1 MMKRKA
7 IHRQVNKYLRQPIA
21 TLDLHGCSR
30 REAEEEL
37 IHFFN
42 YWLKQGGGVKLLIIT
57 GQGWHSPDGQGV
69 IKPFTIKWLEEN
81 GYHHHLAKPQ
91 DGGPGALEV
100 DLPINKK

>member
-57 GQGWHSPDGQGV
+57 GQGWHSPDGQDCSTGTGADS
-69 IKPFTIKWLEEN
+69 KKFCDSRT
-81 GYHHHLAKPQ
+81 
-91 DGGPGALEV
+91 PGLDTHCQV
-100 DLPINKK
+100 